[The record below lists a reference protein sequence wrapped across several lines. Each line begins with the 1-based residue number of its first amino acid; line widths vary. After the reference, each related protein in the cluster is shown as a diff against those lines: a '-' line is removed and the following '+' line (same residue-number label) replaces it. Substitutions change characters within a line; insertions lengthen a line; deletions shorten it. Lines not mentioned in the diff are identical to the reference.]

1 MKKIA
6 LFLAFVMMP
15 CTGGQVF
22 AHYHHNKYSHNK
34 KPCSQIQN
42 QGGFKGNSD
51 VSNMTVAK
59 AKTLKDDTYV
69 SLKGNIL
76 SKTGDEK
83 YLFQDKTGTIEIEID
98 DDDWGSLE
106 VGPND
111 TVIIEGEVDKDWNK
125 VSIDVNSIKLAK

>member
-1 MKKIA
+1 
-6 LFLAFVMMP
+6 
-15 CTGGQVF
+15 
-22 AHYHHNKYSHNK
+22 
-34 KPCSQIQN
+34 
-42 QGGFKGNSD
+42 
-51 VSNMTVAK
+51 MTVAK

-98 DDDWGSLE
+98 DDNWRGVE